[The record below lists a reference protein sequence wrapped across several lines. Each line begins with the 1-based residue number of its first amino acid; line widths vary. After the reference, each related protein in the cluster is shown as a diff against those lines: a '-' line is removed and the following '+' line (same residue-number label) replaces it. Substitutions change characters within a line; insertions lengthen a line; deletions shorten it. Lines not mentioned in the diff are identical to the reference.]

1 MRQSRAF
8 WLGFGLLC
16 GTCLLSALNP
26 CVGVFALAY
35 LAIALVALVA
45 YLVMRARAGML
56 REGGAEGGRTRERI
70 LRSTHLM
77 SRLLFGTLAFL
88 SIFAAV
94 ATCVLT
100 MVGLDPDAGGR
111 VMLPVQL
118 ASFDAALDLWALSAV
133 MGISAAVALVTA
145 GGDVRHW
152 LGGVA

>member
-16 GTCLLSALNP
+16 GACLLSALNP

-35 LAIALVALVA
+35 LAIALVA
-45 YLVMRARAGML
+45 YLVMRSRAGTL
-56 REGGAEGGRTRERI
+56 REGGAEDDGMHERI

-118 ASFDAALDLWALSAV
+118 ASFDAAFDLWALSAV

-145 GGDVRHW
+145 GGDVRHR